1 MPHVCVPL
9 DVTPTADD
17 LILNCSSSQILK
29 SNKYDISLTV
39 QYGPTYSPAA
49 LFAISY
55 IRIDRVELSGN
66 GAIVPGGNG
75 EFDGHRLRH
84 NEDGITLEST
94 VNFTLSALELGNS
107 YQFIVSVA
115 LLMLLLLSSEI
126 VVLVFFFPI
135 LSFFLLVCYYFLIF
149 YLSACVVKKKRIF
162 VPIISCSLFSRLVS
176 LYLHILSYL
185 SPIKSFGL
193 FFVVGFC
200 VWLV

>member
-9 DVTPTADD
+9 DATPTADD
-17 LILNCSSSQILK
+17 LILNCSSSQSLT
-29 SNKYDISLTV
+29 SSEYDISLTV

-55 IRIDRVELSGN
+55 IKIDRADLR
-66 GAIVPGGNG
+66 GNG
-75 EFDGHRLRH
+75 EPDVHRLRH

-126 VVLVFFFPI
+126 VVPCFF
-135 LSFFLLVCYYFLIF
+135 LSYFEFFLLLVCYCFLFF
-149 YLSACVVKKKRIF
+149 YLSVCVV
-162 VPIISCSLFSRLVS
+162 
-176 LYLHILSYL
+176 
-185 SPIKSFGL
+185 
-193 FFVVGFC
+193 
-200 VWLV
+200 